1 MDQTFREVLQ
11 SLVNESTENK
21 LKLAMSAFA
30 DIQPELEKL
39 DPDHKGL
46 LLLFGI
52 ISPTVAADGTMSR
65 EEFAMVAAFCKVLG
79 MELEDGE
86 VVELIKNF
94 NVDQSVDMMKA
105 LKRTLDSDKASALVL
120 FVGCICSIDD
130 TISSDEINLLE
141 DLLNA

>member
-21 LKLAMSAFA
+21 LKLALSAFE

-39 DPDHKGL
+39 DPDHKGMV
-46 LLLFGI
+46 LLFGI
-52 ISPTVAADGTMSR
+52 LSPTVAADGTLTR
-65 EEFAMVAAFCKVLG
+65 EEFGMVAAFCKVLG
-79 MELEDGE
+79 MDLKEEE

-94 NVDQSVDMMKA
+94 NVDASVEMMRGLAKVMDSE
-105 LKRTLDSDKASALVL
+105 KRSALVL
-120 FVGCICSIDD
+120 FVGCVCSIDD
-130 TISSDEINLLE
+130 TISAEEVKLLE

>member
-1 MDQTFREVLQ
+1 MQ

-21 LKLAMSAFA
+21 LKLALSAFG

-52 ISPTVAADGTMSR
+52 ISPTVTADGKLSR
-65 EEFAMVAAFCKVLG
+65 EEFAMVSAFCKVLG
-79 MELEDGE
+79 MELKDEE
-86 VVELIKNF
+86 VVDMIKHF
-94 NVDQSVDMMKA
+94 SIEESFDMMKA
-105 LKRTLDSDKASALVL
+105 VKRSMDNDKASSLVL

-130 TISSDEINLLE
+130 TISSDEIQLLE
-141 DLLNA
+141 DLLKA